1 MSEGINASFTTAK
14 FLLFWAL
21 AVAQE
26 EEDHHNS
33 LHPDLKKVFYT
44 FFFFPNETT
53 VKSVFYGVRFTTKMP
68 PINSV
73 RVE

>member
-1 MSEGINASFTTAK
+1 MSEGINAFFMTAK

-33 LHPDLKKVFYT
+33 LHPDLKKVF
-44 FFFFPNETT
+44 FILFSSSPTT